1 MKSVKG
7 NDKEEYMMS
16 AARENGHQLEDRF
29 GQVLWKVALEPEYR
43 MDIDSYTDIA
53 YIPQ

>member
-1 MKSVKG
+1 
-7 NDKEEYMMS
+7 MS

-43 MDIDSYTDIA
+43 MDDPVVSTHALSPLKDKIFENK
-53 YIPQ
+53 IPKNH